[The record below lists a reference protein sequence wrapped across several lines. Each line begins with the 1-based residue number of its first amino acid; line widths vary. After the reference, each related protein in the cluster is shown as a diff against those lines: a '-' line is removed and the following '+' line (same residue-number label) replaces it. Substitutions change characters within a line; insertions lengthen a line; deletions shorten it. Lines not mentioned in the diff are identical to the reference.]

1 MKNWFEE
8 KINAG
13 VLITVVILVGIG
25 LLSIYSATYDTG
37 ASDYF
42 NRQLVWAGFG
52 FLFMI
57 IITFIPF
64 RTLQLLSYP
73 IYILSIILL
82 FLVLLIG
89 KSVAGSKSWFGF
101 GNVGIQPSE
110 FAKVA
115 VILALAYFLSDKKV
129 NLRRMKYILLSF
141 TFVLLPV
148 VLIIRQPDT
157 GTALIFIASLISI
170 LYWAGVSN
178 TLMLG
183 IIAPTLAAVSALF
196 GITYFLIVVLLLLI
210 VLFLQRE
217 NKLIS
222 AIIFSITVLIGISV
236 QYVYGKLAPY
246 QQKRIDIF
254 INPESDPLNAG
265 YNVIQSKI
273 AIGSGGIIGK
283 GFLQGTQTQLNFIP
297 AQWTDFVFC
306 VPAEEFG
313 FIGAFFILLMYF
325 YLLYRAIHIA
335 STAKS
340 KYGSLVA
347 FGVVSFFL
355 VHIVI
360 NIGMVMG
367 IMPVIGVPL
376 PFLSYGGSFLFSSLI
391 MAGLLLNIYA
401 NRKEY

>member
-1 MKNWFEE
+1 MKSWFEE
-8 KINAG
+8 KINIG
-13 VLITVVILVGIG
+13 LLITLLLLVGIG

-37 ASDYF
+37 SSDYF
-42 NRQLVWAGFG
+42 TRQLIWAGLG
-52 FLFMI
+52 FIFMI
-57 IITFIPF
+57 IVTFIPF

-73 IYILSIILL
+73 IYLLSIII
-82 FLVLLIG
+82 LVLVLYVG
-89 KSVAGSKSWFGF
+89 KSVAGSKSWFGI
-101 GNVGIQPSE
+101 GNFGIQPSE

-129 NLRRMKYILLSF
+129 NLQRMKYLLISF
-141 TFVLLPV
+141 AIVLVPFG
-148 VLIIRQPDT
+148 LIIRQPDT
-157 GTALIFIASLISI
+157 GTALIFVASLIPL
-170 LYWAGVSN
+170 LYWAGASN
-178 TLMLG
+178 TFMLG
-183 IIAPTLAAVSALF
+183 IIAPSLAAVSSLF
-196 GITYFLIVVLLLLI
+196 GITYFLIVIIILLI
-210 VLFLQRE
+210 ILFLQRE

-222 AIIFSITVLIGISV
+222 AIIFSVTVLIGISV
-236 QYVYGKLAPY
+236 QYVYGKLEPY

-254 INPESDPLNAG
+254 INPESDPLKAG

-273 AIGSGGIIGK
+273 AIGSGGFTGK

-297 AQWTDFVFC
+297 AQWTDFIYC

-313 FIGAFFILLMYF
+313 FLGAFFILLLYF
-325 YLLYRAIHIA
+325 YFIYRAIRIA

-347 FGVVSFFL
+347 FGVVSFL
-355 VHIVI
+355 MVHIII

-391 MAGLLLNIYA
+391 MTGLLFNIYL